1 MITIWLLF
9 VMFFGTLNQEQ
20 GWTSLI
26 PGQRCVPLE
35 VDYYRVLEQ
44 RKGDSGIAC
53 EEELW
58 ETALTCKQST
68 KHSPSARQ
76 RHIPMGFGPV
86 PFCLQDKALTEHSHV
101 VSQRSETAVGES
113 VRCSW
118 CWHDA
123 QLSPRLVVVDM
134 WRLTYVCLNPGTV
147 KVGNYFVVAQIFSR
161 ILL

>member
-1 MITIWLLF
+1 MVRRLDDVKITIWLLF

-26 PGQRCVPLE
+26 PGQHCVPLE

-44 RKGDSGIAC
+44 RKGDYGFAC

-86 PFCLQDKALTEHSHV
+86 PYCLQDKALTEHSHV
-101 VSQRSETAVGES
+101 VSQRSLKVRLRLGSLSVVLGVDTMHNWALDLLLTCDIWLMFASTRAQSKLETIS
-113 VRCSW
+113 
-118 CWHDA
+118 
-123 QLSPRLVVVDM
+123 
-134 WRLTYVCLNPGTV
+134 
-147 KVGNYFVVAQIFSR
+147 
-161 ILL
+161 